1 MPIIDFLQSLRV
13 ENLFQG
19 FFLPFILTFVI
30 FWALLEALRA
40 FNRRIN
46 LVLALGI
53 TIAAAYGGLFEWLS
67 SYLLTLGASAGL
79 VAFVI
84 IFVIGAVVW
93 ALRTGEEIIS
103 PGRRAAKIREEIEKL
118 YDKASRTNNESKRRA
133 YLERARRLEME
144 YEVAIRRE
152 RR

>member
-1 MPIIDFLQSLRV
+1 MPIIDFLQGLQV
-13 ENLFQG
+13 ENLFQS
-19 FFLPFILTFVI
+19 FFLPFVLTFVI
-30 FWALLEALRA
+30 FWGLLEALRV

-53 TIAAAYGGLFEWLS
+53 TIAAGYGGLFAWLS
-67 SYLLTLGASAGL
+67 SYMLTLGAYVGL
-79 VAFVI
+79 AAFVI
-84 IFVIGAVVW
+84 IFIVGAIVW
-93 ALRTGEEIIS
+93 ALGRGEEIIS